1 MHTHLLLST
10 LCLSALLLGGCA
22 KEEVPAPTPPV
33 VEAPVSEHLTLGN
46 PSGATADGSQPNNH
60 LLSKHQYA
68 LAYNNGRG
76 SAAWVSWHT
85 NSDWLGNAERCDCF
99 MPDSTLPTGL
109 FLAQT
114 WDYSGTGFDR
124 GHLCPSADRD
134 ANDADNAGTFL
145 LSNIGPQAPQ
155 LNQGIWAE
163 LEDYARSLVFQGY
176 EVYTITGGRG
186 SGGTGSFGGTTTT
199 LASGALTVPS
209 HYWKVLL
216 ILPNDDADDLPRI
229 TPDTRV
235 IAVDIPNTQ
244 AASALPWG
252 DYRTSVDA
260 IEAATGLDLFN
271 RIPAAVQA
279 ELEAGV
285 DSGGTG

>member
-1 MHTHLLLST
+1 MRPHHTLVFLSV
-10 LCLSALLLGGCA
+10 LLLGGCA

-33 VEAPVSEHLTLGN
+33 VEAPPPLHLTLGN
-46 PSGATADGSQPNNH
+46 PSGATSDGSQPNNH
-60 LLSKHQYA
+60 LVSRHQYA
-68 LAYNNGRG
+68 LAYANSRG
-76 SAAWVSWHT
+76 TARWVSWHL

-99 MPDSTLPTGL
+99 LPDSTLPAGF

-124 GHLCPSADRD
+124 GHLCPSSDRD
-134 ANDADNAGTFL
+134 QNDADNAATFL
-145 LSNIGPQAPQ
+145 LSNIMPQAPQ

-163 LEDYARSLVFQGY
+163 LEDYARTLVYQGY
-176 EVYTITGGRG
+176 EVYTIAGGRG
-186 SGGTGSFGGTTTT
+186 MGGTGSFGGTTTT
-199 LASGALTVPS
+199 LAGGAITVPAR
-209 HYWKVLL
+209 YWKVLL
-216 ILPNDDADDLPRI
+216 ILPNDDADDIPRI

-260 IEAATGLDLFN
+260 IETATGLDLLS
-271 RIPAAVQA
+271 RVPGAIQA
-279 ELEAGV
+279 ELEALV
-285 DSGGTG
+285 DNGPTE